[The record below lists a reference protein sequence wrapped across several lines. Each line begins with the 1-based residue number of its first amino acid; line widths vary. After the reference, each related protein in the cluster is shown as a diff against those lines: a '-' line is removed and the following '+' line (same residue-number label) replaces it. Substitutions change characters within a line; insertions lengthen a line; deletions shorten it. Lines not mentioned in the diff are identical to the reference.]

1 MKPYISVIIPVYQ
14 GAKTLKS
21 LYKRLPD
28 DSFEEDAED
37 VFAKQMGMF

>member
-1 MKPYISVIIPVYQ
+1 MDLFVEL
-14 GAKTLKS
+14 GFKS

-28 DSFEEDAED
+28 DSFEEDAEE